1 MEHMI
6 SVAVFDPEDSTTV
19 KSVAEALREYEAILI
34 ECQSEEELRAAIGQP
49 PLVDVVVLNL
59 ERPLGRSFS
68 LLSEIQTKAP
78 EAEVIFVALFDDEKL
93 WAWMEVIQRGAYEFL
108 PKPFD
113 REDLERYVVQAV
125 EKRRLVER
133 RRQ

>member
-34 ECQSEEELRAAIGQP
+34 ECQSEEELRVAIGQP

-68 LLSEIQTKAP
+68 QLSEIQTKAP